1 MFTHGE
7 KVSLR
12 APEPSDLERLY
23 EWENDTSL
31 WHISD
36 TIMPFSKFILSEF
49 IDNASKDIFEMKQA
63 RFIIVDKQTKAAA
76 GAIDLFEYDPLH
88 RRAAVGVLIHESF
101 RNKGFAS
108 EALKLLTRYAF
119 NTLFLHQL
127 YCDIPESN
135 KNSIELFLSAG
146 FERTGIKKHWIKR
159 EHGYESTVFLQ
170 KLNQ

>member
-1 MFTHGE
+1 MFAHGK

-12 APEPSDLERLY
+12 APEPSDLEKLY
-23 EWENDTSL
+23 EWENDTRL

-49 IDNASKDIFEMKQA
+49 INNASKDIFEIKQA
-63 RFIIVDKQTKAAA
+63 RFIIVDKQTKDPA

-108 EALKLLTRYAF
+108 EALDLITKYAF
-119 NTLFLHQL
+119 KTLFLHQL

-135 KNSIELFLSAG
+135 QKSIELFTSAG
-146 FERTGIKKHWIKR
+146 FEKTGVKKHWIKH
-159 EHGYESTVFLQ
+159 EEGYESTVFLQ
-170 KLNQ
+170 KLNL